1 MARALLLAL
10 AASVGTALV
19 PQRQPFART
28 SPNAAS
34 TLDKADVA
42 TSDKDC
48 VVDDFSVGACDDDT
62 PPFKKILAANRA
74 EIAVRIMRAGTELNM
89 ATVGI
94 YAHEDRKSAHR
105 WCADETYMLPAAG
118 TPVGAYLE
126 AQNIVDIAVRE
137 GVEAIHPGYGFL
149 SESSELARL
158 CEENGIAFV
167 GPTVK
172 NLNDFSD
179 KVSARQTAIAAGVPV
194 IPGTDGALDNADQA
208 YEFAKEAGLP
218 LMIKATMG
226 GGGKGMRIARTLDEV
241 RSQFDAASSEALAGF
256 GDGTCFIERYVEN
269 PRHVEIQIIGDGDDV
284 VHLWERDCSV
294 QRRHQKVVEMAPAW
308 NLDSALRKKLQDDA
322 VKLGK
327 LAKYENAGTV
337 EFLVDVANNEHFFI
351 EVNPRIQV
359 EHTVTEEVTG
369 IDIVQTQF
377 KIAAGAKLRELGL
390 VQEDIKARGVAIQ
403 CRITTENPERDF
415 APDTGTLSVY
425 RHAQGFGMRIDGIG
439 YSGMQ
444 VTPFFDSLLVKYTT
458 RASTWGVA
466 VRRMRRA
473 LLEMRIRGVKTNVPF
488 LLNVLEHPDFIEGT
502 VDTSFI
508 GDNPDLVN
516 IGKSTWQVANYQSDQ
531 DKVYRVERNLRYLAK
546 VAVNGHPETLGADA
560 AKIGAVRATAVPVP
574 AVEAPA
580 VKNPW
585 RKILLDDG
593 PEALAKAVRAHPK
606 LLMTDTTWRD
616 AHQSLLATRV
626 RTADLAAIAAP
637 TQDALGDAAFSLEM
651 WGGATFD
658 VCLRFLHE
666 CPWRRLETLRAAAP
680 DVPFQMLLRGANAVG
695 YTSYPDDVVYQFCE
709 TAKEKGV
716 DVFRVFDSLN
726 DVENLELGVKAA
738 KAAGGFVEA
747 AICYTGDVANE
758 APDNKYSLSY
768 YRDLAARFVDD
779 LGVHGL
785 AIKDMAG
792 LLTPKSATMLVSA
805 LRADFPD
812 VPIHVHTHDSAG
824 LGVAAMV
831 AAADAGAD
839 IVDGAVDAMSGLTS
853 QPSLGAI
860 AAATDTS
867 LDSAAYSK
875 ISSYWDTVR
884 ATLYAPFESGQLATA
899 SDVKVH
905 EIPGGQYTNLLFQSR
920 QLGLDGRF
928 DDVKAKY
935 AMANRILGDIPKV
948 TPSSK
953 VVGDL
958 AQFMVAQN
966 LMEAD
971 VGLTENVA
979 RLPDSVVDYL
989 KGSLGTPP
997 GGFPEPLRTDAL
1009 AAKNLEPLQGRPGAS
1024 LGAYDFEEAREMLKE
1039 KYADATKQI
1048 TFEDVLSHAL
1058 YPAVFSDYMDHRLV
1072 YGDVDH
1078 LPTHVFLRP
1087 MKVND
1092 EVSFDDARGR
1102 KYFIKLVAKS
1112 TPDES
1117 GSRNLAFE
1125 VNGER
1130 WQFRVTDE
1138 GHLKRL
1144 SGEGTS
1150 GVSLARAKATRAAD
1164 QVGAPMPGVVVAVN
1178 VKEGDVVKKGE
1189 TLFVLS
1195 AMKME
1200 STIVAPQD
1208 GTVDSILINSGDS
1221 VEAEDLLATVN

>member
-149 SESSELARL
+149 SETTR
-158 CEENGIAFV
+158 
-167 GPTVK
+167 PTK
-172 NLNDFSD
+172 
-179 KVSARQTAIAAGVPV
+179 
-194 IPGTDGALDNADQA
+194 
-208 YEFAKEAGLP
+208 FAKEAGLP
-218 LMIKATMG
+218 LMIKATM

-377 KIAAGAKLRELGL
+377 KIAAGAKLGELGL

-546 VAVNGHPETLGADA
+546 
-560 AKIGAVRATAVPVP
+560 
-574 AVEAPA
+574 
-580 VKNPW
+580 
-585 RKILLDDG
+585 
-593 PEALAKAVRAHPK
+593 
-606 LLMTDTTWRD
+606 
-616 AHQSLLATRV
+616 
-626 RTADLAAIAAP
+626 
-637 TQDALGDAAFSLEM
+637 
-651 WGGATFD
+651 
-658 VCLRFLHE
+658 
-666 CPWRRLETLRAAAP
+666 
-680 DVPFQMLLRGANAVG
+680 MLLRGANAVG
-695 YTSYPDDVVYQFCE
+695 YTSYPDDVVYH
-709 TAKEKGV
+709 
-716 DVFRVFDSLN
+716 LN
-726 DVENLELGVKAA
+726 DAENLELGVKAA

-768 YRDLAARFVDD
+768 YRDLAAPS
-779 LGVHGL
+779 
-785 AIKDMAG
+785 
-792 LLTPKSATMLVSA
+792 TTSAS
-805 LRADFPD
+805 
-812 VPIHVHTHDSAG
+812 
-824 LGVAAMV
+824 
-831 AAADAGAD
+831 
-839 IVDGAVDAMSGLTS
+839 
-853 QPSLGAI
+853 
-860 AAATDTS
+860 
-867 LDSAAYSK
+867 
-875 ISSYWDTVR
+875 
-884 ATLYAPFESGQLATA
+884 TA
-899 SDVKVH
+899 SR
-905 EIPGGQYTNLLFQSR
+905 SR
-920 QLGLDGRF
+920 
-928 DDVKAKY
+928 
-935 AMANRILGDIPKV
+935 
-948 TPSSK
+948 T
-953 VVGDL
+953 
-958 AQFMVAQN
+958 
-966 LMEAD
+966 
-971 VGLTENVA
+971 
-979 RLPDSVVDYL
+979 
-989 KGSLGTPP
+989 
-997 GGFPEPLRTDAL
+997 
-1009 AAKNLEPLQGRPGAS
+1009 
-1024 LGAYDFEEAREMLKE
+1024 
-1039 KYADATKQI
+1039 
-1048 TFEDVLSHAL
+1048 
-1058 YPAVFSDYMDHRLV
+1058 
-1072 YGDVDH
+1072 
-1078 LPTHVFLRP
+1078 
-1087 MKVND
+1087 
-1092 EVSFDDARGR
+1092 
-1102 KYFIKLVAKS
+1102 
-1112 TPDES
+1112 
-1117 GSRNLAFE
+1117 
-1125 VNGER
+1125 
-1130 WQFRVTDE
+1130 W
-1138 GHLKRL
+1138 
-1144 SGEGTS
+1144 
-1150 GVSLARAKATRAAD
+1150 RAC
-1164 QVGAPMPGVVVAVN
+1164 
-1178 VKEGDVVKKGE
+1178 
-1189 TLFVLS
+1189 
-1195 AMKME
+1195 
-1200 STIVAPQD
+1200 
-1208 GTVDSILINSGDS
+1208 
-1221 VEAEDLLATVN
+1221 

>member
-149 SESSELARL
+149 SES
-158 CEENGIAFV
+158 
-167 GPTVK
+167 
-172 NLNDFSD
+172 D

-294 QRRHQKVVEMAPAW
+294 QRRHQKVIEMAPAW

-327 LAKYENAGTV
+327 LAKYENERG
-337 EFLVDVANNEHFFI
+337 H
-351 EVNPRIQV
+351 RGHQ
-359 EHTVTEEVTG
+359 G
-369 IDIVQTQF
+369 
-377 KIAAGAKLRELGL
+377 
-390 VQEDIKARGVAIQ
+390 ARGVAIQ

-606 LLMTDTTWRD
+606 LLMTDPR
-616 AHQSLLATRV
+616 RG
-626 RTADLAAIAAP
+626 AP
-637 TQDALGDAAFSLEM
+637 VAVGD
-651 WGGATFD
+651 
-658 VCLRFLHE
+658 
-666 CPWRRLETLRAAAP
+666 
-680 DVPFQMLLRGANAVG
+680 MLLRGANAVG

-768 YRDLAARFVDD
+768 YRDLAKRFVDD

-1150 GVSLARAKATRAAD
+1150 GVSLARAKATRA
-1164 QVGAPMPGVVVAVN
+1164 
-1178 VKEGDVVKKGE
+1178 
-1189 TLFVLS
+1189 TS

-1221 VEAEDLLATVN
+1221 VEAEDLPATVN